1 MYAPAHLQAAQSTSS
16 VVHNDKHCV
25 KAEFTL
31 WPHTAAAQKAST
43 CESPYLPAKMLL
55 SALDKSDEGS
65 YELQGH
71 LVQVLKALAQN
82 A

>member
-1 MYAPAHLQAAQSTSS
+1 M
-16 VVHNDKHCV
+16 
-25 KAEFTL
+25 L
-31 WPHTAAAQKAST
+31 WPHTAAVQKAST
-43 CESPYLPAKMLL
+43 CESTYLPAKMLL

-65 YELQGH
+65 SELQGH